1 MPSFESWPDMHSIS
15 TCLCP
20 KGAPSNHSPSRNEH
34 DESDVSGH
42 RQHAPHMGVACYEEA
57 PGGSATFEP
66 PFSCCGGAH
75 QKSVTSRSTR
85 TCGSAPPAAGSKGES
100 AVFDRPGRHHSKP
113 MDGSAL
119 AKVADDGQWKFKRE
133 GFILSFAGPLTDSYD
148 VEPRKLGQG
157 TYGSVCRAVNKSTKT
172 VRAVKTISKSKVRNV
187 KRFKQEISIMKSLDH
202 PNIMSVPQFSAYCPA
217 SGELKWLAFCP
228 LWQRLRRFGKR
239 NSVLI
244 FTRTMSLKLFE
255 TFEDHKNV
263 YLVMELCRGG
273 ELFDRI
279 IEQGYF
285 SEAYACSL
293 MRCILAAL
301 FYLHKHGIVHRD
313 LKPENFMFLDKG
325 KDAPFKIIDFGLATR
340 FSNNAY
346 MSTRAGTPF
355 YVAPQVL
362 QGKYT
367 YKCDMW
373 SAGVIMYILLC
384 GYPPFHGENDAEILA
399 RVKVGRFSFN
409 EQDWKGVS
417 SEAKDLVRKLMAFDP
432 HQRLSAE
439 QALNHPWIKHFST
452 PPNPATDA
460 SFSRT
465 MLDKFRAFQALCKLK
480 KAALTIIAQQMN
492 ESQIELLTHT
502 FLALDE
508 DGDGS
513 ITLHELRTGL
523 KKAGIKDIPSDLEQ
537 LMKDVDSDGSGVID
551 YTEFVA
557 ATLDKRQYIQ
567 ANVCWAAFRVFDLD
581 GNGRISAQDLAHVLL
596 NTDVQMV
603 FPSPA
608 SLNTGSVPPVYSSV
622 VDGTNQ
628 EGQHGSNGNL
638 SHQQKQ
644 LQMQQVKSIIREVD
658 KNGDGEID
666 FDEFMDMMRRSTMYM
681 LALHKRSHSEL
692 FLNSKSELR

>member
-1 MPSFESWPDMHSIS
+1 MHGIS

-20 KGAPSNHSPSRNEH
+20 YGAASAHPTSRREQRESSASPGNHKNQPCTGCYNSSTRLVAGASP
-34 DESDVSGH
+34 
-42 RQHAPHMGVACYEEA
+42 P
-57 PGGSATFEP
+57 
-66 PFSCCGGAH
+66 SCCAGAH
-75 QKSVTSRSTR
+75 VKTPALRSNR
-85 TCGSAPPAAGSKGES
+85 TCGSAPPVAGSHGGCT
-100 AVFDRPGRHHSKP
+100 ALDRSSRHT
-113 MDGSAL
+113 DRLTGDTFLQEEGS
-119 AKVADDGQWKFKRE
+119 QWKFKRE

-157 TYGSVCRAVNKSTKT
+157 TYGSVCRAVNKATKT

-202 PNIMSVPQFSAYCPA
+202 PNI
-217 SGELKWLAFCP
+217 
-228 LWQRLRRFGKR
+228 
-239 NSVLI
+239 I
-244 FTRTMSLKLFE
+244 KLFE

-285 SEAYACSL
+285 SEAHACYI

-340 FSNNAY
+340 FSSNAF

-384 GYPPFHGENDAEILA
+384 GYPPFHGENDAEILS
-399 RVKVGRFSFN
+399 RVKVGRYSFN
-409 EQDWKGVS
+409 EQDWRGVS
-417 SEAKDLVRKLMAFDP
+417 NEAKDLVRKLMAFDP
-432 HQRLSAE
+432 QQRLSAE
-439 QALNHPWIKHFST
+439 QALNHPWIKHFSA
-452 PPNPATDA
+452 PANPASDA
-460 SFSRT
+460 PFSHT
-465 MLDKFRAFQALCKLK
+465 MLERFRVSPRDHPISASYYLGSVQGFQALCKLK

-492 ESQIELLTHT
+492 ESQIELLTQT
-502 FLALDE
+502 FLA
-508 DGDGS
+508 
-513 ITLHELRTGL
+513 GL

-537 LMKDVDSDGSGVID
+537 LMRHVDSDGSGFID

-567 ANVCWAAFRVFDLD
+567 ARKSTLHFEDVCWAAFRVFDLD

-596 NTDVQMV
+596 NTDVQTV

-608 SLNTGSVPPVYSSV
+608 SLSHGITQAIPAMDATQQSSSPYAV
-622 VDGTNQ
+622 VDNM
-628 EGQHGSNGNL
+628 SP
-638 SHQQKQ
+638 QQQ
-644 LQMQQVKSIIREVD
+644 QQQMWQVKTIIREVD
-658 KNGDGEID
+658 KNGDGEVLKRRILPTLQID
-666 FDEFMDMMRRSTMYM
+666 FDEFMDMMRKSTICTGTRM
-681 LALHKRSHSEL
+681 SVS
-692 FLNSKSELR
+692 

>member
-1 MPSFESWPDMHSIS
+1 MHGIS

-20 KGAPSNHSPSRNEH
+20 RGAPNEH
-34 DESDVSGH
+34 TNDRHEHEPSS
-42 RQHAPHMGVACYEEA
+42 HANNALDHT
-57 PGGSATFEP
+57 GGIHQDNSAGAYATVDTP
-66 PFSCCGGAH
+66 LSCCGGAH
-75 QKSVTSRSTR
+75 LKSSVPRNAR
-85 TCGSAPPAAGSKGES
+85 ACGSAPGAVGPHSDYVALERAAQNPARRGDSRSPQGGVE
-100 AVFDRPGRHHSKP
+100 PTP
-113 MDGSAL
+113 
-119 AKVADDGQWKFKRE
+119 WKFKRE
-133 GFILSFAGPLTDSYD
+133 GFILSFVGPLTDSYD

-202 PNIMSVPQFSAYCPA
+202 PNI
-217 SGELKWLAFCP
+217 
-228 LWQRLRRFGKR
+228 
-239 NSVLI
+239 I
-244 FTRTMSLKLFE
+244 KLFE

-301 FYLHKHGIVHRD
+301 FYLHRHGIVHRD

-340 FSNNAY
+340 FSNNSY

-373 SAGVIMYILLC
+373 SAGVILYILLC

-399 RVKVGRFSFN
+399 RVKVGRYKFN

-417 SEAKDLVRKLMAFDP
+417 NEAKDLVRKLMAFDP

-439 QALNHPWIKHFST
+439 QALNHPWIKHFSSA
-452 PPNPATDA
+452 PNPAADA
-460 SFSRT
+460 PFSRT
-465 MLDKFRAFQALCKLK
+465 MLDHFR
-480 KAALTIIAQQMN
+480 
-492 ESQIELLTHT
+492 
-502 FLALDE
+502 E
-508 DGDGS
+508 D
-513 ITLHELRTGL
+513 
-523 KKAGIKDIPSDLEQ
+523 
-537 LMKDVDSDGSGVID
+537 
-551 YTEFVA
+551 
-557 ATLDKRQYIQ
+557 
-567 ANVCWAAFRVFDLD
+567 VCWAAFRVFDLD

-596 NTDVQMV
+596 NTDVQSV

-608 SLNTGSVPPVYSSV
+608 SPGHENPAPHPPTP
-622 VDGTNQ
+622 VDDEAHREGQKGTNDLSPQ
-628 EGQHGSNGNL
+628 EKH
-638 SHQQKQ
+638 H
-644 LQMQQVKSIIREVD
+644 QMQQIKSIIREVD
-658 KNGDGEID
+658 RNGDGEID
-666 FDEFMDMMRRSTMYM
+666 FDEFMDMMRRSTM
-681 LALHKRSHSEL
+681 
-692 FLNSKSELR
+692 

>member
-1 MPSFESWPDMHSIS
+1 MHSIS

-20 KGAPSNHSPSRNEH
+20 RGAPSDHAAARREQRETGAVRP
-34 DESDVSGH
+34 GH
-42 RQHAPHMGVACYEEA
+42 HATHPGAGACYHESSSGA
-57 PGGSATFEP
+57 FATNGSPPG
-66 PFSCCGGAH
+66 CCGGAPT
-75 QKSVTSRSTR
+75 KLLASRAGR
-85 TCGSAPPAAGSKGES
+85 TCGSAPPAAGSHGDAS
-100 AVFDRPGRHHSKP
+100 AFDRARRHQVKPADDSAAPGEF
-113 MDGSAL
+113 DGS
-119 AKVADDGQWKFKRE
+119 QWKFKRE
-133 GFILSFAGPLTDSYD
+133 GFILSFTGPLTDSYD

-202 PNIMSVPQFSAYCPA
+202 PNI
-217 SGELKWLAFCP
+217 
-228 LWQRLRRFGKR
+228 
-239 NSVLI
+239 I
-244 FTRTMSLKLFE
+244 KLFE

-340 FSNNAY
+340 FSNNEY

-373 SAGVIMYILLC
+373 SAGVIMYIFLC

-399 RVKVGRFSFN
+399 RVKAGKYTFN

-439 QALNHPWIKHFST
+439 QALNHPWIKHYSSL
-452 PPNPATDA
+452 PNPATDA
-460 SFSRT
+460 PFSRT
-465 MLDKFRAFQALCKLK
+465 MLDHFRAFQALCKLK

-492 ESQIELLTHT
+492 ESQIKLLTHT

-513 ITLHELRTGL
+513 ITLQELRTGL

-537 LMKDVDSDGSGVID
+537 LMRDVDSDGSGVID

-567 ANVCWAAFRVFDLD
+567 EDVCWAAFRVFDLD
-581 GNGRISAQDLAHVLL
+581 GNGKISAQDLAHVLL
-596 NTDVQMV
+596 NTEVQNV
-603 FPSPA
+603 FPSSPA
-608 SLNTGSVPPVYSSV
+608 SGI
-622 VDGTNQ
+622 
-628 EGQHGSNGNL
+628 EGKHSNSTPQGAESHVSAQHK
-638 SHQQKQ
+638 HHQ
-644 LQMQQVKSIIREVD
+644 LQQIRSIIREVD
-658 KNGDGEID
+658 RNGDGEVD
-666 FDEFMDMMRRSTMYM
+666 FDEFMDMMRRSTIGSPARM
-681 LALHKRSHSEL
+681 SIT
-692 FLNSKSELR
+692 